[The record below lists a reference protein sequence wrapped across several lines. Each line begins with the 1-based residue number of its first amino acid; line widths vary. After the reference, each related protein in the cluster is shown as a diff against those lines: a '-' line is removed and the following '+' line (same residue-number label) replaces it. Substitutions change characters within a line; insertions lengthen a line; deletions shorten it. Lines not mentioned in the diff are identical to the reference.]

1 MDQAYVSRRPALP
14 THLQA
19 LAAVNTVNKT
29 TLDSIPLEQ
38 RFQLLVDGVR
48 DYALFM
54 LDPDG
59 YISSWNSGAQRIKG
73 YTADEVMHTHFSRF
87 YMDDER
93 QAGVPDRA
101 LAIATAEGRYEQEG
115 WRLRKDGSRFWASV
129 VIDAIRNDNG
139 DLLGFAKITRD
150 MTERRQTADAL
161 EHARSRLVQAQKMEA
176 IGQLTGGI
184 AHDFN
189 NILAVIINSLD
200 LLALR
205 MATSPDLSFVE
216 KAQRAAE
223 RGANLTRQ
231 LLAYARRQPLQPE
244 KQDLNALVSGFEEI
258 LRRACP
264 ESIVFELILAQQL
277 QTVLLDSQQF
287 ETALLNLVVNA
298 RDAMPDGGTISIRT
312 ENVAFDQRNAPGCLV
327 PGDYVRVALSDT
339 GHGMTNE
346 AVQHAFEPF
355 FTTKAPGKGSGLGLS
370 QVYGFVAQ
378 SGGDVTID
386 TALGDGTTV
395 TLYFPAVAADVEES
409 SEETTT
415 APVEP
420 RLHAG
425 KVLIVEDNPDVMEV
439 SVEIFRGLDFEVLT
453 ASNGM
458 AAIDMLKR
466 TRDIDVLFTDV
477 VMPMGMNGIELAR
490 FTRKLCPDIH
500 IILAS
505 GYPIPVLAA
514 DYGALDEFAFIG
526 KPYRW
531 TELLEQVRLVKKK
544 RQGE

>member
-1 MDQAYVSRRPALP
+1 M
-14 THLQA
+14 
-19 LAAVNTVNKT
+19 NTANKT
-29 TLDSIPLEQ
+29 PLESIPIEQ

-54 LDPDG
+54 LDAEG

-73 YTADEVMHTHFSRF
+73 YSADEVMHTHFSRF
-87 YMDDER
+87 YTDEER
-93 QAGVPDRA
+93 TSDEPARA
-101 LAIATAEGRYEQEG
+101 LAIAAEEGRYEREG
-115 WRLRKDGSRFWASV
+115 WRQRKDGSRFWASV
-129 VIDAIRNDNG
+129 VIDAIRNSDG
-139 DLLGFAKITRD
+139 ELLGFAKITQD
-150 MTERRQTADAL
+150 MTEKRAAAEAL

-205 MATSPDLSFVE
+205 MGSSPDLAFVE

-244 KQDLNALVSGFEEI
+244 KQDLNALIAGFDEI

-264 ESIVFELILAQQL
+264 ESIVFELRPATQL
-277 QTVLLDSQQF
+277 QWVLVDSQQF

-298 RDAMPDGGTISIRT
+298 RDAMPDGGTISIMT
-312 ENVAFDQRNAPGCLV
+312 ENVEFNERDAPGCLAA
-327 PGDYVRVALSDT
+327 GKYVRVALADT
-339 GHGMTNE
+339 GHGMTTD

-370 QVYGFVAQ
+370 QVYGFVTQ

-386 TALGDGTTV
+386 TMLDKGTTV
-395 TLYFPAVAADVEES
+395 NLYFPALSPE
-409 SEETTT
+409 
-415 APVEP
+415 PVEHRAAEP
-420 RLHAG
+420 PQPELPHSPSG

-453 ASNGM
+453 APNGL
-458 AAIDMLKR
+458 AAIDILKS

-505 GYPIPVLAA
+505 GYPVPVLAA

-526 KPYRW
+526 KPFRW
-531 TELLEQVRLVKKK
+531 TELLEQVQMVKNK
-544 RQGE
+544 RGIA

>member
-1 MDQAYVSRRPALP
+1 M
-14 THLQA
+14 
-19 LAAVNTVNKT
+19 NTANKT
-29 TLDSIPLEQ
+29 SLDSIPVEQ

-54 LDPDG
+54 LDPEG
-59 YISSWNSGAQRIKG
+59 YVSSWNSGAQRIKG

-87 YMDDER
+87 YTQEDQKNGEPAR
-93 QAGVPDRA
+93 T
-101 LAIATAEGRYEQEG
+101 LAIASEEGRCELEG
-115 WRLRKDGSRFWASV
+115 WRLRKDGTRFWASV
-129 VIDAIRNDNG
+129 VVDAIRNKEG
-139 DLLGFAKITRD
+139 ELIGFAKVTRD
-150 MTERRQTADAL
+150 MTERRMAAEAL
-161 EHARSRLVQAQKMEA
+161 EHTRSRLVQSQKMEA

-205 MATSPDLSFVE
+205 MGASPDVAFVE

-244 KQDLNALVSGFEEI
+244 RHNLNTLITGFGEI
-258 LRRACP
+258 MERACP
-264 ESIVFELILAQQL
+264 ESIAFELCPAVHLDC
-277 QTVLLDSQQF
+277 VLLDSQQF

-298 RDAMPDGGTISIRT
+298 RDAMPDGGTISIVT
-312 ENVAFDQRNAPGCLV
+312 ENVEFDEDTAPGCLAA
-327 PGDYVRVALSDT
+327 GKYVRVALSDT
-339 GHGMTNE
+339 GHGMTSE

-370 QVYGFVAQ
+370 QVYGFVTQ

-386 TALGDGTTV
+386 TELGKGTTV
-395 TLYFPAVAADVEES
+395 NLFFPALSPEPVTAGVT
-409 SEETTT
+409 ETITP
-415 APVEP
+415 ALP
-420 RLHAG
+420 RVHSG
-425 KVLIVEDNPDVMEV
+425 RVLIVEDNPDVMEV
-439 SVEIFRGLDFEVLT
+439 SIEIFRGLEFDVLT
-453 ASNGM
+453 APNGM
-458 AAIDMLKR
+458 AAIDILKR

-490 FTRKLCPDIH
+490 FTRKLLPDIH

-505 GYPIPVLAA
+505 GYPVPVLAA

-531 TELLEQVRLVKKK
+531 TELLEQVQLVRNK
-544 RQGE
+544 RGVA